1 MENSEL
7 ILNFIEKQNVSCY
20 KVAQSTGISE
30 STFSKWKV
38 KPTSKVDLSI
48 VQKIAKY
55 FNTTIDI
62 ILDYSQPQRHTS
74 SLSDDELELF
84 CSFNKLS
91 ERDKGKVMER
101 AETLAELAAERAAKE
116 RATEQTK
123 KTAKPVELAAD
134 ERITPDEPEDDQPD
148 EDNEDFYID
157 LCSLP
162 ASAGTGVQLD
172 EGYTEPMRIVHTSL
186 ADRANYAIRVS
197 GDSMEDK
204 YFDGDIVL
212 IETCP
217 NIDIGE
223 IGLFVVNDQGY
234 IKQRGEDRL
243 ISLNPERDDVY
254 IHDGDYV
261 SCRGRVLGKAE
272 IIK

>member
-1 MENSEL
+1 MDYVTFDRLCKANGTSATALAIKLGLSKGNTTSWKKGGNPSADILMKMADELNCTVDVLLGRGTSGFLGGSED
-7 ILNFIEKQNVSCY
+7 EKSLF
-20 KVAQSTGISE
+20 
-30 STFSKWKV
+30 STFSKLN
-38 KPTSKVDLSI
+38 D
-48 VQKIAKY
+48 
-55 FNTTIDI
+55 
-62 ILDYSQPQRHTS
+62 
-74 SLSDDELELF
+74 
-84 CSFNKLS
+84 
-91 ERDKGKVMER
+91 RDKIKVIER

-116 RATEQTK
+116 RAAEQAK
-123 KTAKPVELAAD
+123 KTAKPDELAAD
-134 ERITPDEPEDDQPD
+134 EQPEPDEPEDDQPD
-148 EDNEDFYID
+148 EDDEDFYID

-172 EGYTEPMRIVHTSL
+172 EGYTEPMRIVHTKL
-186 ADRANYAIRVS
+186 AERANYAVRVS

-204 YFDGDIVL
+204 YYDGDIVL

-217 NIDIGE
+217 DIDIGE
-223 IGLFVVNDQGY
+223 IGLFVVNDRGY

-254 IHDGDYV
+254 IHEGDYV

>member
-1 MENSEL
+1 MFYDNLKLVCDSKGLKITPIVAECGGAKGSITNWKNGATPNSDIVIRLATRLEVTTDFLLLGSDKCTCSEEQEEL
-7 ILNFIEKQNVSCY
+7 
-20 KVAQSTGISE
+20 
-30 STFSKWKV
+30 
-38 KPTSKVDLSI
+38 LSH
-48 VQKIAKY
+48 
-55 FNTTIDI
+55 FNN
-62 ILDYSQPQRHTS
+62 
-74 SLSDDELELF
+74 LSPI
-84 CSFNKLS
+84 
-91 ERDKGKVMER
+91 DKGKVIER

-116 RATEQTK
+116 RAAEQAK

-134 ERITPDEPEDDQPD
+134 EQPEPNEPEDDRSD

-172 EGYTEPMRIVHTSL
+172 EGYTEPMQIVRTKL
-186 ADRANYAIRVS
+186 AERANYAVRVS
-197 GDSMEDK
+197 GDSMEDT
-204 YFDGDIVL
+204 YYDGDIVL

-217 NIDIGE
+217 NIDVGE

-261 SCRGRVLGKAE
+261 SCRGRVLGIAE